1 MSSFSIM
8 YYDNTFRFF
17 NRLSVVYDCLSPL
30 RNFAQEVDKV
40 SSGNYFERQMTF
52 SFIQVGT
59 RNIVYREQVN
69 N

>member
-17 NRLSVVYDCLSPL
+17 YRLSVVYDYLSPL
-30 RNFAQEVDKV
+30 RNLSEEVVKV

-52 SFIQVGT
+52 SFTQLGT
-59 RNIVYREQVN
+59 RNIVYREQVIN
-69 N
+69 